1 MIPILFPS
9 DATKFTTNGLGRLSD
24 VIECIVTE
32 ERNGPY
38 ELEMRYPITGRHYS
52 DISISRI
59 ICAVPADGKALQP
72 FRIYRMEKP
81 LNGVV
86 TVYAEHISYQ
96 LNHIPVMPFTA
107 TSCQEALLR
116 MVANSAQEN
125 PFSVWTDKTTTGN
138 FKLDHP
144 EEFRALLGGMQGSI
158 LDVYG
163 KGEYEFDGYTVKLH
177 VNRGANTGVV
187 LRYGKNITDLTQD
200 ENIET
205 TITGVC
211 PYWEGEDGTVVTLP
225 EYAVWA
231 ETAEN
236 FPYKRTAVIDFSED
250 WEEAPTVAQLR
261 ARANKYI
268 TDNDIGIPRVSLDV
282 EFVPL
287 WQTGGVSPG
296 TPTRTL
302 VLPASVDGDTA
313 VNVNGTVSGDTLTL
327 TGASWEITY
336 DDYKVL
342 ERVNLCDTLTVRY
355 DALGV
360 DATAKIVRT
369 EYNVLK
375 ERYDALEIGDAR
387 TTLADQIVSLDD
399 EFDSVNRKIDGEV
412 GALQAY
418 VNHQTDLITGG
429 LGGYV
434 VMNLNAD
441 GQPEEILI
449 MDTDDMATAVN
460 VIRMNKN
467 GIGFSTNGYSGPFT
481 SAWTIDGV
489 FNASFIGAGTMTA
502 NLIKAGILSDN
513 AGKNYWNMQTGEFSL
528 ASTATVG
535 GSTVSTIANNA
546 AKSAVDGQTQL
557 SIFNKLTNNGQTQG
571 IYLSNGKLY
580 INADYVN
587 TGTFTANRISGGT
600 LTDTSGN
607 NTWNLTSGLVNFKN
621 FAWTATNS
629 SMTSAG
635 VLTCTN
641 ANISGNIVVK
651 GDTSQCTVGTD
662 TVYAYRQL
670 TGLGDY
676 TRECLNFSVGTGTTR
691 KAQHSFVYYD
701 NALNDTSISVGTYMY
716 RILALTNQT
725 YIPAIE
731 TSSDLAKLCYAVETF
746 SRNSTNGGTYKIEI
760 ANGWMYSLSDA
771 SFSFNKNGGTLN
783 GKTISVA
790 SSSSKRYKHDI
801 QPLEDAHNLLKL
813 EPKTFVYNEGH
824 PLQYADMEGQRLPG
838 FIAEDVAEV
847 YPSAVIHRDG
857 EIESWDERRIIP
869 GMLKLIQE
877 QQEKINELETRL
889 KKLEDYIGG
898 MVADGK

>member
-1 MIPILFPS
+1 
-9 DATKFTTNGLGRLSD
+9 
-24 VIECIVTE
+24 
-32 ERNGPY
+32 
-38 ELEMRYPITGRHYS
+38 
-52 DISISRI
+52 
-59 ICAVPADGKALQP
+59 
-72 FRIYRMEKP
+72 MEKP

-86 TVYAEHISYQ
+86 TIYAEHISYQ

-163 KGEYEFDGYTVKLH
+163 KGEYEFDNRIVKLH
-177 VNRGANTGVV
+177 VNRGADTGVV

-211 PYWEGEDGTVVTLP
+211 PYYKGEDGTVVTLP
-225 EYAVWA
+225 EKAVWA
-231 ETAEN
+231 ATAAN

-287 WQTGGVSPG
+287 WQMEGVSVG

-302 VLPASVDGDTA
+302 VLPASVSGETLTA
-313 VNVNGTVSGDTLTL
+313 SGSVSGNTVTL
-327 TGASWEITY
+327 TGATWELTY
-336 DDYKVL
+336 DDYRVL

-375 ERYDALEIGDAR
+375 ERYNALEIGDTR
-387 TTLADQIVSLDD
+387 TNLAAQITNID
-399 EFDSVNRKIDGEV
+399 EEIANANRNMKNEV

-418 VNHQTDLITGG
+418 VDKQTDLITGG

-434 VMNLNAD
+434 VMSLNAA

-449 MDTDDMATAVN
+449 MDTNDMTTAVN

-467 GIGFSTNGYSGPFT
+467 GIGFSTNGYSGPFR
-481 SAWTIDGV
+481 SAWTIDGT
-489 FNASFIGAGTMTA
+489 FNADFIGAGTITA
-502 NLIKAGILSDN
+502 NLIKGGVLSDLV
-513 AGKNYWNMQTGEFSL
+513 GKN
-528 ASTATVG
+528 
-535 GSTVSTIANNA
+535 
-546 AKSAVDGQTQL
+546 
-557 SIFNKLTNNGQTQG
+557 
-571 IYLSNGKLY
+571 
-580 INADYVN
+580 
-587 TGTFTANRISGGT
+587 
-600 LTDTSGN
+600 
-607 NTWNLTSGLVNFKN
+607 TWDLQSGLIS
-621 FAWTATNS
+621 FANLAWNATNS
-629 SMTSAG
+629 SLTADG

-641 ANISGNIVVK
+641 ANISGNITMALSKSGVAYSGTLGSVTFNYYHLVDQAVK
-651 GDTSQCTVGTD
+651 SYTTVG
-662 TVYAYRQL
+662 
-670 TGLGDY
+670 
-676 TRECLNFSVGTGTTR
+676 LNV
-691 KAQHSFVYYD
+691 
-701 NALNDTSISVGTYMY
+701 
-716 RILALTNQT
+716 
-725 YIPAIE
+725 
-731 TSSDLAKLCYAVETF
+731 SSDSGTSYNVLSAEGLATSKATAV
-746 SRNSTNGGTYKIEI
+746 NSSDDSPFFGTATRYHDFVTNGGTHYYHVAYLKDSFGYVISAGTTRQIVVELSGDAIKIGKSRGGI
-760 ANGWMYSLSDA
+760 GIPSLRIDSSAQMINGQQV
-771 SFSFNKNGGTLN
+771 SF
-783 GKTISVA
+783 A
-790 SSSSKRYKHDI
+790 SSSSKRYKHGI

-824 PLQYADMEGQRLPG
+824 PLQYTDMEGQRLPG

-877 QQEKINELETRL
+877 QQERINDLEAHL

-898 MVADGK
+898 MVNGK

>member
-9 DATKFTTNGLGRLSD
+9 DATTFTTNGLGRLAD

-59 ICAVPADGKALQP
+59 ICAVPADGKAIQP

-86 TVYAEHISYQ
+86 TIYAEHISYQ

-163 KGEYEFDGYTVKLH
+163 KGEYEFDNRIVKLH
-177 VNRGANTGVV
+177 VNRGADTGVV

-211 PYWEGEDGTVVTLP
+211 PYYKGEDGTVVTLP
-225 EYAVWA
+225 EKAVWA
-231 ETAEN
+231 ATAAN

-287 WQTGGVSPG
+287 WQMEGVSVG

-302 VLPASVDGDTA
+302 VLPASVSGETLTA
-313 VNVNGTVSGDTLTL
+313 SGSVSGNTVTL
-327 TGASWEITY
+327 TGATWELTY
-336 DDYKVL
+336 DDYRVL

-375 ERYDALEIGDAR
+375 ERYNALEIGDTR
-387 TTLADQIVSLDD
+387 TNLAAQITNID
-399 EFDSVNRKIDGEV
+399 EEIANANRNMKNEV

-418 VNHQTDLITGG
+418 VDKQTDLITGG

-434 VMNLNAD
+434 VMSLNAA

-449 MDTDDMATAVN
+449 MDTNDMTTAVN

-467 GIGFSTNGYSGPFT
+467 GIGFSTNGYSGPFR
-481 SAWTIDGV
+481 SAWTIDGT
-489 FNASFIGAGTMTA
+489 FNADFIGAGTITA
-502 NLIKAGILSDN
+502 NLIKGGVLSDLV
-513 AGKNYWNMQTGEFSL
+513 GKN
-528 ASTATVG
+528 
-535 GSTVSTIANNA
+535 
-546 AKSAVDGQTQL
+546 
-557 SIFNKLTNNGQTQG
+557 
-571 IYLSNGKLY
+571 
-580 INADYVN
+580 
-587 TGTFTANRISGGT
+587 
-600 LTDTSGN
+600 
-607 NTWNLTSGLVNFKN
+607 TWDLQSGLIS
-621 FAWTATNS
+621 FANLAWAATNS
-629 SMTSAG
+629 SMTADG

-651 GDTSQCTVGTD
+651 GDTSQCTVGVD
-662 TVYAYRQL
+662 NVYMYRDLQ
-670 TGLGDY
+670 GLVDLE
-676 TRECLNFSVGTGTTR
+676 RECLNFSVGTGTT
-691 KAQHSFVYYD
+691 KTAQHAFVND
-701 NALNDTSISVGTYMY
+701 GGRLNDVSVATGTGIN
-716 RILALTNQT
+716 RLLALTNQT
-725 YIPAIE
+725 YVPEIE
-731 TSSDLAKLCYAVETF
+731 TSSDLSKLCWAREGFTRSSASGGNYGIYIT
-746 SRNSTNGGTYKIEI
+746 NS
-760 ANGWMYSLSDA
+760 WMYSMADA
-771 SFSFNKNGGTLN
+771 SFAFNKNGGTLN
-783 GKTISVA
+783 GSAISVE

-801 QPLEDAHNLLKL
+801 KPLEDAHNLLKL

-877 QQEKINELETRL
+877 QQERINDLEAHL

-898 MVADGK
+898 MVNGK

>member
-1 MIPILFPS
+1 MIPILYPA
-9 DATKFTTNGLGRLSD
+9 DATTFTTNGLGRLSD
-24 VIECIVTE
+24 AVECTVTE

-38 ELEMRYPITGRHYS
+38 ELYMRYPITGKHYG

-59 ICAVPADGKALQP
+59 ICAVPADGKAVQP

-86 TVYAEHISYQ
+86 SIYAEHISYQ

-107 TSCQEALLR
+107 SSCTEALLR
-116 MVANSAQEN
+116 MVTNSAQTN
-125 PFSVWTDKTTTGN
+125 PFTVWTDKTTTGN

-163 KGEYEFDGYTVKLH
+163 KGEYEFDNYLVKLH
-177 VNRGANTGVV
+177 LNRGNDTGVV
-187 LRYGKNITDLTQD
+187 LRYGKNITDLTQN

-211 PYWEGEDGTVVTLP
+211 PYYKGKDGTVVTLP
-225 EYAVWA
+225 EKAVWA
-231 ETAEN
+231 ANAEN
-236 FPYKRTAVIDFSED
+236 FPYKRTAVIDFSSE

-287 WQTGGVSPG
+287 WQMGGVSPG
-296 TPTRTL
+296 IPTKTL
-302 VLPASVDGDTA
+302 VLPASV
-313 VNVNGTVSGDTLTL
+313 SGDTLTASGSVSGNTL
-327 TGASWEITY
+327 TLSGATWELTY
-336 DDYKVL
+336 DDYRVL

-360 DATAKIVRT
+360 DATAKIVKT

-375 ERYDALEIGDAR
+375 DRYDALEIGDAR
-387 TTLADQIVSLDD
+387 TNLAAQITGID
-399 EFDSVNRKIDGEV
+399 EEIASANRKIQNEV
-412 GALQAY
+412 GALQTY
-418 VNHQTDLITGG
+418 VDKQTSLITGG
-429 LGGYV
+429 MGGYV

-467 GIGFSTNGYSGPFT
+467 GIGFSTNGYSGPFK
-481 SAWTIDGV
+481 SAWTIDGT
-489 FNASFIGAGTMTA
+489 FNADFIGAGTITGNLIRGGVLSDLVGKNTWDLQSGLISFA
-502 NLIKAGILSDN
+502 NL
-513 AGKNYWNMQTGEFSL
+513 
-528 ASTATVG
+528 
-535 GSTVSTIANNA
+535 
-546 AKSAVDGQTQL
+546 
-557 SIFNKLTNNGQTQG
+557 
-571 IYLSNGKLY
+571 
-580 INADYVN
+580 
-587 TGTFTANRISGGT
+587 
-600 LTDTSGN
+600 
-607 NTWNLTSGLVNFKN
+607 
-621 FAWTATNS
+621 AWSATNS
-629 SMTSAG
+629 SMTADG
-635 VLTCTN
+635 VLQCTN
-641 ANISGNIVVK
+641 ANISGTIVVK
-651 GDTSQCTVGTD
+651 GDTAQCTVGID
-662 TVYAYRQL
+662 NVYMYRELQ
-670 TGLGDY
+670 GLVDLE
-676 TRECLNFSVGTGTTR
+676 RECLNFSVGTGATKT
-691 KAQHSFVYYD
+691 AQHAFVND
-701 NALNDTSISVGTYMY
+701 GGRLNDVSVSTGAYIN
-716 RILALTNQT
+716 RVLALTNQT
-725 YIPAIE
+725 YVPEIA
-731 TSSDLAKLCYAVETF
+731 TSSDLAKLCFAVETF
-746 SRNSTNGGTYKIEI
+746 SRNSTNGGTYGITIE
-760 ANGWMYSLSDA
+760 NGWMYSLSNA

-783 GKTISVA
+783 GKTISVE

-813 EPKTFVYNEGH
+813 EAKTFVYNEGH

-857 EIESWDERRIIP
+857 EVESWDERRIIP

-877 QQEKINELETRL
+877 QQERINDLETRL
-889 KKLEDYIGG
+889 KALEEYIGG
-898 MVADGK
+898 MVTDGK